1 MPRFEKTEADKL
13 IGWLQDLRAKYDAER
28 DAYVTVSQD
37 RGDEVW
43 AGETIANSDG
53 SALMVYPVRA
63 GAWIWEEA
71 E

>member
-1 MPRFEKTEADKL
+1 MPWFEKTEADNL
-13 IGWLQDLRAKYDAER
+13 LGWLQDPRAKYDAER

-43 AGETIANSDG
+43 AGETIAISDG
-53 SALMVYPVRA
+53 SALRVYPIGA